1 MSMLI
6 IADDLSGAAD
16 CAIGFAS
23 AGYRTVVALEASAQA
38 LDAHAADVIAA
49 DTDTRR
55 LTAAEAA
62 RRTAAAWQALRVPGR
77 RLYKKIDSTLRG
89 NWAAEVAALQSLA
102 GLAIV
107 APAFPAT
114 GRTLRGGRVLV
125 HGKPLEDTDTWKL
138 ENAGRAADL
147 HAMLAEVGLSTAQL
161 NVDALREGGQALTAR
176 IAAVAASGT
185 QALIVDAE
193 TSEDLLTLA
202 QATTQMDQALF
213 WVGSGGLAREIAS
226 LEGLFDARAA
236 EETTSASER
245 QREEQQKQQKQ
256 QDHSPVLVLVGS
268 LSAVSER
275 QCAMLRDR
283 AGMAELTV
291 PPGVLRDGE
300 RHADWAAWQTRI
312 GEALDTRA
320 DLLLRI
326 GRDDAFDPAEGA
338 LLSAAL
344 AALVKPHFAALG
356 GLIATG
362 GETARAMLSAAGI
375 GSIELI
381 AEIEAGVAV
390 GKPVATC
397 ALRPHL
403 RIVTKAGAFGTDH
416 ALFAAWRYLHEAPAE
431 PAASAAPAAPAA
443 AGTGSHD
450 SA

>member
-114 GRTLRGGRVLV
+114 GRTLRGGRVFV
-125 HGKPLEDTDTWKL
+125 YGKPLEGTDTWKL
-138 ENAGRAADL
+138 ENADRAADL

-161 NVDALREGGQALTAR
+161 DVDALREGGQALAAR

-226 LEGLFDARAA
+226 LGGLFDARAA

-245 QREEQQKQQKQ
+245 QREKQQNQ

-300 RHADWAAWQTRI
+300 RHAGWAAWQTRI
-312 GEALDTRA
+312 GEALGTRA

-326 GRDDAFDPAEGA
+326 GRDDAFDPAEGG

-416 ALFAAWRYLHEAPAE
+416 ALFAAWRYLHEAPA
-431 PAASAAPAAPAA
+431 APAAPAA
-443 AGTGSHD
+443 AGTGLHD

>member
-125 HGKPLEDTDTWKL
+125 HGKPLEGTDTWKL

-161 NVDALREGGQALTAR
+161 DVDALREGGQALTAR

-312 GEALDTRA
+312 GEALGTRA

-416 ALFAAWRYLHEAPAE
+416 ALFAAWRYLHEAPAT
-431 PAASAAPAAPAA
+431 SAV
-443 AGTGSHD
+443 AGTGLHD
-450 SA
+450 PA

>member
-1 MSMLI
+1 
-6 IADDLSGAAD
+6 
-16 CAIGFAS
+16 
-23 AGYRTVVALEASAQA
+23 
-38 LDAHAADVIAA
+38 
-49 DTDTRR
+49 
-55 LTAAEAA
+55 
-62 RRTAAAWQALRVPGR
+62 
-77 RLYKKIDSTLRG
+77 
-89 NWAAEVAALQSLA
+89 
-102 GLAIV
+102 
-107 APAFPAT
+107 
-114 GRTLRGGRVLV
+114 
-125 HGKPLEDTDTWKL
+125 
-138 ENAGRAADL
+138 
-147 HAMLAEVGLSTAQL
+147 MLAEVGLSTAQL
-161 NVDALREGGQALTAR
+161 DVDALREGGQALTAR

-416 ALFAAWRYLHEAPAE
+416 ALFAAWRYLHEAPAA
-431 PAASAAPAAPAA
+431 PVAPAAPAAPAA
-443 AGTGSHD
+443 AGTGLHD

>member
-23 AGYRTVVALEASAQA
+23 AGHRTVVTLEVP
-38 LDAHAADVIAA
+38 AHGRDEHTADVIAA

-55 LTAAEAA
+55 LAPAEAA
-62 RRTAAAWQALRVPGR
+62 QRTAAAWQALRAPGR

-89 NWAAEVAALQSLA
+89 NWAAEVAALQPLT

-114 GRTLRGGRVLV
+114 GRTLRNGRVFV
-125 HGKPLEDTDTWKL
+125 QGEPLEATDTWKL
-138 ENAGRAADL
+138 ENAGRSADL
-147 HAMLAEVGLSTAQL
+147 HAMLAQAGLSTAQL
-161 NVDALREGGQALTAR
+161 DVDALREGGDALTAR

-185 QALIVDAE
+185 QALVVDAE
-193 TSEDLLTLA
+193 TGHDLLTLA
-202 QATTQMDQALF
+202 QATTQMDEDLF

-226 LEGLFDARAA
+226 LAGLFGAGSRKARAPQTA
-236 EETTSASER
+236 GCPSQPR
-245 QREEQQKQQKQ
+245 HEQA
-256 QDHSPVLVLVGS
+256 PVLVLVGS

-275 QCAMLRDR
+275 QCAMLRER

-291 PPGVLRDGE
+291 PPAVLRE
-300 RHADWAAWQTRI
+300 REHHADWPAWQARI
-312 GEALDTRA
+312 GAALGTRA

-326 GRDDAFDPAEGA
+326 GRDNAFDAAEGA
-338 LLSAAL
+338 MLSAAL
-344 AALVKPHFAALG
+344 AALVEPHFATLG

-362 GETARAMLSAAGI
+362 GETARAMLSTVGI
-375 GSIELI
+375 RGVELI

-390 GKPVATC
+390 GKPVKANAAQT
-397 ALRPHL
+397 HL

-416 ALFAAWRYLHEAPAE
+416 ALFAAWRYLHEAPAALSGTTGLHD
-431 PAASAAPAAPAA
+431 PA
-443 AGTGSHD
+443 
-450 SA
+450 